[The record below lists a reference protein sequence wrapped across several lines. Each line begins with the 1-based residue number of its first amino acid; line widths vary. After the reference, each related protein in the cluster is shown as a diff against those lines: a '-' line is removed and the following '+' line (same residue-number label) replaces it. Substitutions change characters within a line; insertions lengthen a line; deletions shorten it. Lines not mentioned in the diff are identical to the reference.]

1 MPLSFKARSMGFQAN
16 FLHDDAEKRLVF
28 IDALRVALS
37 SLFTT
42 PRKPTV
48 PLAVFGPCMIAR
60 KAVGLLPSIPQM
72 RRLAWD

>member
-1 MPLSFKARSMGFQAN
+1 MVSRAHLLLDS
-16 FLHDDAEKRLVF
+16 DDRRLVF

-60 KAVGLLPSIPQM
+60 KATGLLPSTPQM